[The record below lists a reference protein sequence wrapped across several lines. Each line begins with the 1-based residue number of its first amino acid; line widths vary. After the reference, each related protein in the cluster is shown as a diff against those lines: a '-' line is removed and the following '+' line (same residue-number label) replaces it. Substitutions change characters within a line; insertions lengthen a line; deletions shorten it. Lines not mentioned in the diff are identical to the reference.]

1 MRKVIRPGGAMEM
14 VREEHDDIIAT
25 LEQENRQLR
34 ARNERL
40 EKENN
45 CLSVE
50 QISAMWRHSD
60 GKPMVFARMVESF
73 HGVGEVL
80 NAG

>member
-1 MRKVIRPGGAMEM
+1 MKKIGVKGEIFM
-14 VREEHDDIIAT
+14 DDMIAT

-40 EKENN
+40 ENELSR

-60 GKPMVFARMVESF
+60 GKPLVFARMVESF
-73 HGVGEVL
+73 HGVGEIL
-80 NAG
+80 DAS

>member
-1 MRKVIRPGGAMEM
+1 MRKYIKSTGEM
-14 VREEHDDIIAT
+14 VMIREEHDDVIAT

-40 EKENN
+40 EKESRR

-73 HGVGEVL
+73 HGVGEIL
-80 NAG
+80 S